1 MTQDNKNKSL
11 LARILSRGA
20 DIDHKELPAVIAAFI
35 LFFFIF
41 AGYFAVRPVRETAGT
56 ILGRDRVANL
66 FLVTWVAS
74 IAIVPIYGW
83 LVARLR
89 RSVLLPII
97 YGFIAVAL
105 AAVGLLLKADP
116 GNIRSM
122 QFFYVMISVLNLF
135 MVSVFWSFL
144 LELFNKEQAKRLFG
158 VIAAGGTAGALVGPT
173 LTTLLVKQIGNSGVL
188 FMGAAMFVI
197 AILCQRTL
205 INIWQASGGEG
216 GSGGRDRPLG
226 GNPFAGFTA
235 LLKSPYLIGISCF
248 IILLSTAT
256 TFLYFEQLRIVSQT
270 FHDNEARTRVFSII
284 DAVVQTLTVLF
295 QIFLTGRI
303 AKSLGV
309 IALVTFVPLL
319 MVAGFLGLALSGSFA
334 VLVTVMVM
342 RRVGEYAFIRP
353 GREMLFSTVDNETR
367 YKVKNLIDV
376 TIYRGGDAL
385 SSQVQE
391 ALGHAGWGPAFIALL
406 GAVLAAAWGVVGAFL
421 GRSYNRTD
429 KAVLAGSNTAAGH

>member
-1 MTQDNKNKSL
+1 MTTQSNSV
-11 LARILSRGA
+11 LARILGRSA
-20 DIDHKELPAVIAAFI
+20 NIDPKEMPAVIAAFV

-56 ILGRDRVANL
+56 ILGRDRVAHL

-83 LVARLR
+83 LVARVR
-89 RSVLLPII
+89 RSVLLPFI

-105 AAVGLLLKADP
+105 AVVGLVLKSDP
-116 GNIRSM
+116 ENVHSM

-158 VIAAGGTAGALVGPT
+158 VIAAGGTTGALAGPA
-173 LTTLLVKQIGNSGVL
+173 LTTLLVKQIGSTGVL

-197 AILCQRTL
+197 TILCQRTL
-205 INIWQASGGEG
+205 INIWRGSGAGPTG
-216 GSGGRDRPLG
+216 DGGRDRPLG

-235 LLKSPYLIGISCF
+235 LLKSPYLLGISCF
-248 IILLSTAT
+248 IILLATAT
-256 TFLYFEQLRIVSQT
+256 TFLYFEQLRIVSET
-270 FHDNEARTRVFSII
+270 FHDKDTRTRVFSII
-284 DAVVQTLTVLF
+284 DTVVQSLTVVL
-295 QIFLTGRI
+295 QLFLTGRI
-303 AKSLGV
+303 AQRLGV

-319 MVAGFLGLALSGSFA
+319 MVAGFVGLAFTGTFA
-334 VLVTVMVM
+334 ILVTVMVL

-385 SSQVQE
+385 SSQVQD
-391 ALGHAGWGPAFIALL
+391 ALGNAGWTPAFIATL
-406 GAVLAAAWGVVGAFL
+406 GAVLAGVWALVGVFL
-421 GRSYNRTD
+421 GRAYNRDRST
-429 KAVLAGSNTAAGH
+429 LAGTTPAAEHT

>member
-1 MTQDNKNKSL
+1 MTTQSNSV
-11 LARILSRGA
+11 LARILGRSA
-20 DIDHKELPAVIAAFI
+20 NIDPKEMPAVIAAFV

-56 ILGRDRVANL
+56 ILGRDRVAHL

-83 LVARLR
+83 LVARVR
-89 RSVLLPII
+89 RSVLLPFI

-105 AAVGLLLKADP
+105 AVVALVLKSDP
-116 GNIRSM
+116 ENVHSM

-158 VIAAGGTAGALVGPT
+158 VIAAGGTTGALAGPA
-173 LTTLLVKQIGNSGVL
+173 LTTLLVKQIGNTGVL

-197 AILCQRTL
+197 TILCQRTL
-205 INIWQASGGEG
+205 INIWRGSGAGPTG
-216 GSGGRDRPLG
+216 DGGRDRPLG

-235 LLKSPYLIGISCF
+235 LLKSPYLLGISCF
-248 IILLSTAT
+248 IILLATAT
-256 TFLYFEQLRIVSQT
+256 TFLYFEQLRIVSET
-270 FHDNEARTRVFSII
+270 FHDKDTRTRVFSII
-284 DAVVQTLTVLF
+284 DTVVQSLTVVL
-295 QIFLTGRI
+295 QLFLTGRI
-303 AKSLGV
+303 AQRLGV

-319 MVAGFLGLALSGSFA
+319 MVAGFVGLAFTGTFA
-334 VLVTVMVM
+334 ILVTVMVL

-391 ALGHAGWGPAFIALL
+391 ALGNAGWTPAFIATL
-406 GAVLAAAWGVVGAFL
+406 GAVLAGVWALVGVFL
-421 GRSYNRTD
+421 GRAYNRDRST
-429 KAVLAGSNTAAGH
+429 VAGTTPAAEHT

>member
-1 MTQDNKNKSL
+1 MTTQSNSV
-11 LARILSRGA
+11 LARILGRSA
-20 DIDHKELPAVIAAFI
+20 NIDPKEMPAVIAAFV

-56 ILGRDRVANL
+56 ILGRDRVAHL
-66 FLVTWVAS
+66 FLITWVAS

-83 LVARLR
+83 LVARVR
-89 RSVLLPII
+89 RSVLLPFI

-105 AAVGLLLKADP
+105 AVVGLVLKSDP
-116 GNIRSM
+116 ENVHSM

-158 VIAAGGTAGALVGPT
+158 VIAAGGTTGALAGPA
-173 LTTLLVKQIGNSGVL
+173 LTTLLVKQIGNTGVL

-197 AILCQRTL
+197 TILCQRTL
-205 INIWQASGGEG
+205 INIWRGSGAGPTG
-216 GSGGRDRPLG
+216 DGGRDRPLG

-235 LLKSPYLIGISCF
+235 LLKSPYLLGISCF
-248 IILLSTAT
+248 IILLATAT
-256 TFLYFEQLRIVSQT
+256 TFLYFEQLRIVSET
-270 FHDNEARTRVFSII
+270 FHDKDTRTRVFSII
-284 DAVVQTLTVLF
+284 DTVVQSLTVVL
-295 QIFLTGRI
+295 QLFLTGRI
-303 AKSLGV
+303 AQRLGV

-319 MVAGFLGLALSGSFA
+319 MVAGFVGLAFTGTFA
-334 VLVTVMVM
+334 ILVTVMVL

-385 SSQVQE
+385 SSQVQD
-391 ALGHAGWGPAFIALL
+391 ALGNAGWTPAFIATL
-406 GAVLAAAWGVVGAFL
+406 GAVLAGVWALVGVFL
-421 GRSYNRTD
+421 GRAYNRDRST
-429 KAVLAGSNTAAGH
+429 VAGTTPAAEHT

>member
-1 MTQDNKNKSL
+1 MTSQSNSV
-11 LARILSRGA
+11 LARVLGRSA
-20 DIDHKELPAVIAAFI
+20 NIDPKEMPAVIAAFI

-56 ILGRDRVANL
+56 ILGRDRVAHL

-83 LVARLR
+83 LVARVR
-89 RSVLLPII
+89 RSVLLPFI

-105 AAVGLLLKADP
+105 AAVGLVLKSDP
-116 GNIRSM
+116 DNVHSM

-158 VIAAGGTAGALVGPT
+158 VIAAGGTTGALAGPA
-173 LTTLLVKQIGNSGVL
+173 LTTLLVKQIGNTGVL

-197 AILCQRTL
+197 TILCQRTL
-205 INIWQASGGEG
+205 INIWRGSGAGPAAD
-216 GSGGRDRPLG
+216 GGRDRPLG

-235 LLKSPYLIGISCF
+235 LFKSPYLLGISCF
-248 IILLSTAT
+248 IILLATAT
-256 TFLYFEQLRIVSQT
+256 TFLYFEQLRIVSET
-270 FHDNEARTRVFSII
+270 FHDKDTRTRVFSII
-284 DAVVQTLTVLF
+284 DTVVQSLTVVL
-295 QIFLTGRI
+295 QLFLTGRI
-303 AKSLGV
+303 AQRLGV

-319 MVAGFLGLALSGSFA
+319 MVAGFVGLAFTGTFA
-334 VLVTVMVM
+334 ILVTVMVL

-385 SSQVQE
+385 SSQVQD
-391 ALGHAGWGPAFIALL
+391 ALGNAGWTPAFIATL
-406 GAVLAAAWGVVGAFL
+406 GAVLAGVWALVGVFL
-421 GRSYNRTD
+421 GRAYNRDRST
-429 KAVLAGSNTAAGH
+429 VAGTTPAAEHT

>member
-1 MTQDNKNKSL
+1 MTTEPRSL
-11 LARILSRGA
+11 LARILGRGA
-20 DIDHKELPAVIAAFI
+20 DIDAKELPAVLAAFV

-56 ILGRDRVANL
+56 ILGRERVANL

-83 LVARLR
+83 LVAHLR

-97 YGFIAVAL
+97 YGFIAFAL
-105 AAVGLLLKADP
+105 AVVGVVLHSDP
-116 GNIRSM
+116 ENVHSM

-144 LELFNKEQAKRLFG
+144 LELFDKEQAKRLFG
-158 VIAAGGTAGALVGPT
+158 VIAAGGTAGALVGPA
-173 LTTLLVKQIGNSGVL
+173 LTTLLVKQIGDTGVL

-205 INIWQASGGEG
+205 INIWRTAGAGHVG
-216 GSGGRDRPLG
+216 AGDRDRPLG

-235 LLKSPYLIGISCF
+235 LLKSPYLLGICCF
-248 IILLSTAT
+248 IVLLATAT
-256 TFLYFEQLRIVSQT
+256 TFLYFEQLRIVSET
-270 FHDNEARTRVFSII
+270 FHDKEARTRVFSII
-284 DAVVQTLTVLF
+284 DTVVQTLTVVF

-303 AKSLGV
+303 ARRLGV
-309 IALVTFVPLL
+309 VALVTFVPLL
-319 MVAGFLGLALSGSFA
+319 MVVGFLGLAATGTFA
-334 VLVTVMVM
+334 ILVTVMIL

-353 GREMLFSTVDNETR
+353 GREMLFSIVDNETR

-376 TIYRGGDAL
+376 TIYRGGDAI
-385 SSQVQE
+385 SSQVQD
-391 ALGHAGWGPAFIALL
+391 ALGNAGWAPAIIAML
-406 GAVLAAAWGVVGAFL
+406 GAALAAVWALVGVFL
-421 GRSYNRTD
+421 GRAYNRD
-429 KAVLAGSNTAAGH
+429 KSTVGDPAAVAGHT

>member
-1 MTQDNKNKSL
+1 MTTQSNSV
-11 LARILSRGA
+11 LARILGRSA
-20 DIDHKELPAVIAAFI
+20 NIDPKEMPAVIAAFV

-56 ILGRDRVANL
+56 ILGRDRVAHL

-83 LVARLR
+83 LVARVR
-89 RSVLLPII
+89 RSVLLPFI

-105 AAVGLLLKADP
+105 AVVGLVLKSDP
-116 GNIRSM
+116 ENVHSM

-158 VIAAGGTAGALVGPT
+158 VIAAGGTTGALAGPA
-173 LTTLLVKQIGNSGVL
+173 LTTLLVKQIGNTGVL

-197 AILCQRTL
+197 TILCQRTL
-205 INIWQASGGEG
+205 INIWRGSGAGPTG
-216 GSGGRDRPLG
+216 DGGRDRPLG

-235 LLKSPYLIGISCF
+235 LLKSPYLLGISCF
-248 IILLSTAT
+248 IILLATAT
-256 TFLYFEQLRIVSQT
+256 TFLYFEQLRIVSET
-270 FHDNEARTRVFSII
+270 FHDKDTRTRVFSII
-284 DAVVQTLTVLF
+284 DTVVQSLTVVL
-295 QIFLTGRI
+295 QLFLTGRI
-303 AKSLGV
+303 AQRLGV

-319 MVAGFLGLALSGSFA
+319 MVAGFVGLAFTGTFA
-334 VLVTVMVM
+334 ILVTVMVL

-385 SSQVQE
+385 SSQVQD
-391 ALGHAGWGPAFIALL
+391 ALGNAGWTPAFIATL
-406 GAVLAAAWGVVGAFL
+406 GAVLAGVWALVGVFL
-421 GRSYNRTD
+421 GRAYNRDRST
-429 KAVLAGSNTAAGH
+429 VAGTTPAAEHT